1 MSPARTI
8 EINPAR
14 PTPRR
19 IQEVVDVLRQG
30 GVICYPTDTVYGIG
44 CDIYN
49 NKAVK
54 RIFQI
59 KRRAKEKPF
68 SLMCADFQEMNNY
81 CHISNMAYRLMRKNL
96 PGPYTFILPA
106 AKLVPKIMVT
116 RQKTVGIRVPNHSLC
131 REMITTLGNA
141 ILTTS
146 AILPGD
152 EGAMSNACDIE
163 DRIGTMVDLVVDGGA
178 LFPDPSTVISLVGD
192 QVEILRAGK
201 GDLSPF
207 G

>member
-1 MSPARTI
+1 MSPARTL

-19 IQEVVDVLRQG
+19 VQEVVDVLRQG
-30 GVICYPTDTVYGIG
+30 GVVCYPTDTVYGIG

-54 RIFQI
+54 RIYQI

-68 SLMCADFQEMNNY
+68 SLMCADFQEMTSY
-81 CHISNMAYRLMRKNL
+81 CHISNLAYRLMRKNL

-106 AKLVPKIMVT
+106 AKLVPKLLVT
-116 RQKTVGIRVPNHSLC
+116 KQKTVGIRVPDHPLC
-131 REMITTLGNA
+131 RELVRALGNA
-141 ILTTS
+141 VLTTS

-152 EGAMSNACDIE
+152 ETAMANAYEIE
-163 DRIGTMVDLVVDGGA
+163 ERLGGMVDLVVDGGSV
-178 LFPDPSTVISLVGD
+178 FPDPSTVISLVGD
-192 QVEILRAGK
+192 QVEIIREGK
-201 GDLSPF
+201 GDISPF
-207 G
+207 V